1 MYGRLG
7 GLVLGHSL
15 SVAGI
20 DFPIQFWD
28 KKGISRDLKVF
39 DQKCVR
45 NQGSSE
51 HTHSAKPGFS
61 HEVCW
66 SCWHWGSTGSNWD
79 SHATS
84 VGSAGVGITQEQAQ
98 PSQEGSSL
106 CVAFQASALLHLSVL
121 LVIKCT

>member
-1 MYGRLG
+1 MHGRLG

-28 KKGISRDLKVF
+28 KKGLSRALKVF

-51 HTHSAKPGFS
+51 HTHSANPGFS
-61 HEVCW
+61 HEICW
-66 SCWHWGSTGSNWD
+66 SCWHWGSTFSNWD
-79 SHATS
+79 SHGTS
-84 VGSAGVGITQEQAQ
+84 VGSAGVGITQGKGPGKPGRELPVCGLSGLSPA
-98 PSQEGSSL
+98 
-106 CVAFQASALLHLSVL
+106 AFV
-121 LVIKCT
+121 CPFGN